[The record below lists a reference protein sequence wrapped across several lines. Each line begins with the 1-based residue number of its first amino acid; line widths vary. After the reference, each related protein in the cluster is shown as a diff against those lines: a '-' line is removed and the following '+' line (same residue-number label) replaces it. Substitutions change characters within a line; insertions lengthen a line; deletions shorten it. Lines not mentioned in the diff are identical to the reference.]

1 MEHDGPPKTIETLQ
15 DENVTLAKELRQTEI
30 YYKRMVAQRD
40 TAIHKLNIE
49 ENTNTNLRFK
59 FVATH
64 KKAERLK
71 EENFELKMKNADL
84 VLALNKATEKNKTL
98 TAQIADLFSAGEET
112 LAGEK
117 TLAISPPS
125 SPIPNSVEKRS
136 KKEGNAVS
144 PPSSPIP
151 NSVEK
156 RSKKE
161 GNGTPEKPDKRTLS
175 NKRASAKRRR
185 SSRRLERL
193 LSTS

>member
-1 MEHDGPPKTIETLQ
+1 MEHDGPPKTIDTLQ

-40 TAIHKLNIE
+40 TAIHKWNKE
-49 ENTNTNLRFK
+49 KNTNANLRFK

-64 KKAERLK
+64 KKAKRL
-71 EENFELKMKNADL
+71 EEQNFELKMKNADL

-98 TAQIADLFSAGEET
+98 TAQITDLFSAGEGS
-112 LAGEK
+112 LAD
-117 TLAISPPS
+117 
-125 SPIPNSVEKRS
+125 
-136 KKEGNAVS
+136 S

-161 GNGTPEKPDKRTLS
+161 GNGTPEKPHKRTLS

-185 SSRRLERL
+185 SSQRLERL

>member
-1 MEHDGPPKTIETLQ
+1 MEHDGPPKTIDTLQ

-40 TAIHKLNIE
+40 TAIHKWNKE
-49 ENTNTNLRFK
+49 KNTNANLRFK

-64 KKAERLK
+64 KKAKRL
-71 EENFELKMKNADL
+71 EEQNFELKMKNADL

-98 TAQIADLFSAGEET
+98 TAQITDLFSAGEGS
-112 LAGEK
+112 LAD
-117 TLAISPPS
+117 SPPS
-125 SPIPNSVEKRS
+125 SPIPNSVEKCS

-161 GNGTPEKPDKRTLS
+161 GNGTPEKPHKRTLS
-175 NKRASAKRRR
+175 NKRVSAKRRR
-185 SSRRLERL
+185 SSQRLERL
-193 LSTS
+193 LSAS